1 MLENIAIVL
10 ATFMIPTAPLNTALP
25 DNYSFIKKLDSDEN
39 VPVIKPFK
47 FNVLSK
53 I

>member
-1 MLENIAIVL
+1 MIETFAITL
-10 ATFMIPTAPLNTALP
+10 ASIMIPTAPLNTALP

-39 VPVIKPFK
+39 VPVIKPLK